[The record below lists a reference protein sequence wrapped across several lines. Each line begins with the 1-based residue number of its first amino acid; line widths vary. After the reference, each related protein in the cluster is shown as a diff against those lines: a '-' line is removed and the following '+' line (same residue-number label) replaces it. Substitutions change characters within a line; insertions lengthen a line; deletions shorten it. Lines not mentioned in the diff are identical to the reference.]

1 MKAALDLRQT
11 QRLTMTPQLQQAI
24 RLLQMNTAEFSAALI
39 DAHETNPLLEMEDPE
54 GRSEAIPEEG
64 HAGLEFMDELRGSF
78 NEDWVSRRAG
88 TASPASALSD
98 GVDRIPAHAADASLH
113 ESLEE
118 QLCLLALEPMQK
130 FLADHIIRNLNDA
143 GYLEAGL
150 ETILDEVRHDL
161 EPGTRISMPDMEDAL
176 SRVQSLDPVGVG
188 ARTPGECLL
197 LQLSALDAGVPGL
210 ETARSLVRS
219 HLPLLARR
227 DLQALRRKLAVD
239 HGELREAIE
248 LVRHL
253 SPHPGYSV
261 GDVSVN
267 YVTPDVLVERRR
279 GGWAARLNTAALPRV
294 MINQDYQQLVTEN
307 AGKESFSRLNSQ
319 LKDARWLLSNIEKRH
334 DTILSVAAR
343 IVANQQAFFE
353 HGPAAMKPMTMRE
366 IAETLDI
373 HESTVSRAV
382 NGKYMLTPLGTFEL
396 RYFFS
401 TEVGAGNGHQASS
414 VAIQALIRELVE
426 AEPPAKPI
434 SDMKIC
440 EALRSRGFEIA
451 RRTVAKYR
459 EQMNIPPSGR
469 RKSLLGAP
477 GS

>member
-39 DAHETNPLLEMEDPE
+39 DAHETNPLLEMEDPQ
-54 GRSEAIPEEG
+54 GRSESIPEEVHVG
-64 HAGLEFMDELRGSF
+64 QEFTDELRGSF

-88 TASPASALSD
+88 AASPSSALSD
-98 GVDRIPAHAADASLH
+98 GVDRIPAHGADASLH
-113 ESLEE
+113 ESLEQ

-143 GYLEAGL
+143 GYLEVSL
-150 ETILDEVRHDL
+150 ETILAEVQHDL
-161 EPGTRISMPDMEDAL
+161 EPGTCISMSDMEAAL
-176 SRVQSLDPVGVG
+176 SQVQSLDPVGVG
-188 ARTPGECLL
+188 ARNPGECLL
-197 LQLSALDAGVPGL
+197 LQLAALDAGAPGL
-210 ETARSLVRS
+210 ETARKLVKS
-219 HLPLLARR
+219 YLPLLARR
-227 DLQALRRKLAVD
+227 DLPALRRVLAVD
-239 HGELREAIE
+239 RGELLEAIE

-261 GDVSVN
+261 GDIFVN

-294 MINQDYQQLVTEN
+294 MINQDYQQLVTDN

-334 DTILSVAAR
+334 DTILSVASQ
-343 IVANQQAFFE
+343 IVASQQAFLE

-366 IAETLDI
+366 ISEALEI

-396 RYFFS
+396 RFFFS
-401 TEVGAGNGHQASS
+401 AEVGAGNGHQTSA
-414 VAIQALIRELVE
+414 VAIQALIRELIE
-426 AEPPAKPI
+426 SESPAKPI

-469 RKSLLGAP
+469 RKSLLEVPGA
-477 GS
+477 

>member
-1 MKAALDLRQT
+1 MKAALDLRQA

-54 GRSEAIPEEG
+54 GRSESIPEEE
-64 HAGLEFMDELRGSF
+64 HSGLEFTDELRGSF

-88 TASPASALSD
+88 TAPPASALSD
-98 GVDRIPAHAADASLH
+98 GVDRIPAHATDPSLH

-143 GYLEAGL
+143 GYLEVGL
-150 ETILDEVRHDL
+150 ETMLAEVQREL
-161 EPGTRISMPDMEDAL
+161 EPGTCISMSDMEVAL

-210 ETARSLVRS
+210 ETARSLVKS

-227 DLQALRRKLAVD
+227 DFQALRRNLAVD

-261 GDVSVN
+261 GDVFVN

-307 AGKESFSRLNSQ
+307 AGKESFSRLKSQ

-334 DTILSVAAR
+334 DTILAVASQ
-343 IVANQQAFFE
+343 IVAHQLPFFD
-353 HGPAAMKPMTMRE
+353 HGPVAMKPMTMRE
-366 IAETLDI
+366 IAEVLDI

-396 RYFFS
+396 RFFFS
-401 TEVGAGNGHQASS
+401 TEVGTENGHQASS
-414 VAIQALIRELVE
+414 VAIQALIREMIE
-426 AEPPAKPI
+426 SEPPARPI

-440 EALRSRGFEIA
+440 EALRSRGYGIA

-469 RKSLLGAP
+469 RKALLGAS
-477 GS
+477 GT